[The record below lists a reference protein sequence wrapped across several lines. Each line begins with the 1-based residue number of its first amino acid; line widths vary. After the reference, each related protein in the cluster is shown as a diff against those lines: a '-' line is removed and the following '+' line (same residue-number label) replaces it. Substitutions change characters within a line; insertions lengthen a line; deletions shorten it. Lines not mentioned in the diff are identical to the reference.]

1 MSAPTTPIPAR
12 SAENWLLDAATYAR
26 DGDIDEAIAA
36 ARLGLEALL
45 EIKAQRDP
53 QESQP

>member
-1 MSAPTTPIPAR
+1 MSALAQSPTR

-36 ARLGLEALL
+36 AKNALKVL
-45 EIKAQRDP
+45 VEVKVTRDP
-53 QESQP
+53 DAN